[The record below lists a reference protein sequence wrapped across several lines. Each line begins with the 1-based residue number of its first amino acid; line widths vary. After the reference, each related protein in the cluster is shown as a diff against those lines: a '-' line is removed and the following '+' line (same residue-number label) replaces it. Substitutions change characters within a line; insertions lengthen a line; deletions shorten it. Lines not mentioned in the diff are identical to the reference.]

1 MKIAELKLNDCID
14 GEGISVSVW
23 MQGCPLRC
31 KGCHNEH
38 LWDFEGGYDEPELK
52 GKIIKAISA
61 NGIKRNFSIL
71 GGEPLCEQNKDM
83 VLEILKS
90 VRIAYPDIKIY
101 LWTGYTY
108 EFLKSLKD
116 DTINDI
122 LNQLDYLIDGPYV
135 ESERDLT
142 LKLRGS
148 RNQRLIDMKATLELS
163 KVVLVLENK

>member
-1 MKIAELKLNDCID
+1 M
-14 GEGISVSVW
+14 
-23 MQGCPLRC
+23 
-31 KGCHNEH
+31 
-38 LWDFEGGYDEPELK
+38 
-52 GKIIKAISA
+52 
-61 NGIKRNFSIL
+61 
-71 GGEPLCEQNKDM
+71 CEQNKDM

-116 DTINDI
+116 NTINDI